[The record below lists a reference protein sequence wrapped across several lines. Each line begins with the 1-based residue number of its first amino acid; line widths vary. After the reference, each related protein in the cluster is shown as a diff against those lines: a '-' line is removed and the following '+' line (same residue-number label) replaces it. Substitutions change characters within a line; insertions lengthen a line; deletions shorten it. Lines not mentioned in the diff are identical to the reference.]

1 MVEEGKNTDCCRG
14 ENIDCCR
21 RGNTTVLLPMVK
33 RKIDPK
39 PPLVSADVREK
50 DVKSICSTPVEFFS
64 VSMYLEMIETQFL

>member
-14 ENIDCCR
+14 ENTDCCR

-50 DVKSICSTPVEFFS
+50 DVKSICSTPSSGFLF
-64 VSMYLEMIETQFL
+64 YL